1 MALPQLVNNSNA
13 AALVT
18 ASGNGEY
25 LLSLLVNKARPRAHR
40 SRRSRWLPAGGA
52 LAAASVSLWTLVT
65 PNGATARAAQEVCR
79 GLAAPSVAGARVE
92 SIKATVRRAV

>member
-25 LLSLLVNKARPRAHR
+25 LLSLLVNKASWPMPPEIHM
-40 SRRSRWLPAGGA
+40 
-52 LAAASVSLWTLVT
+52 T
-65 PNGATARAAQEVCR
+65 NNFC
-79 GLAAPSVAGARVE
+79 
-92 SIKATVRRAV
+92 